1 MQVTR
6 IGNENISYFEEMLG
20 DELSPSQIA
29 LGVINNGE
37 AAGVI
42 VCTIRDTVCIIDNLF
57 IAAKHRRE
65 GAASLLVKS
74 VTEAMPEIGVSDF
87 LLYYK
92 EDKILTAFLEK
103 SGFVCTFSDT
113 LHSIN
118 MADIKA
124 NEHFEKLIAGDSRSV
139 CSLEKLNRVQLECIS
154 RFIAKAQF
162 DPSLIEKENYD
173 PAMSFAACTN
183 NEVQGFILAK
193 EIGSEIFVT
202 LLLAHDNNIPAI
214 TQIFGSFLKNAESRN
229 IKKITFI
236 VSNDTILNS
245 LSRIFKDELKT
256 TDNVCSAL
264 LSI

>member
-1 MQVTR
+1 MNSFKHLAALTAAFLMGTSLVSCGSRSVSTNIADTPIITVT
-6 IGNENISYFEEMLG
+6 ITETEPVAIATEET
-20 DELSPSQIA
+20 
-29 LGVINNGE
+29 E
-37 AAGVI
+37 ATSAETV
-42 VCTIRDTVCIIDNLF
+42 TDTE
-57 IAAKHRRE
+57 A
-65 GAASLLVKS
+65 VKS
-74 VTEAMPEIGVSDF
+74 LNKETAPTVEETSEAVEVTSDEGYPVVDDSYVAYHF
-87 LLYYK
+87 RSKKQL
-92 EDKILTAFLEK
+92 
-103 SGFVCTFSDT
+103 
-113 LHSIN
+113 
-118 MADIKA
+118 

-139 CSLEKLNRVQLECIS
+139 CSLDKLNRVQLECIS

-193 EIGSEIFVT
+193 KIGSEIFVT

-236 VSNDTILNS
+236 VSYDTILNN